1 METDTYNIGKKT
13 FSKYGIVIWKGH
25 SGCGK
30 TIAAI
35 HLIINQM
42 TNEPDWTFRKIRS
55 WQELSYIK
63 MDKKSLVFIDN
74 IFFRKTMNLDLENW
88 WKVLDEVHESFLQTY
103 TEAEGSGL
111 NRLRF
116 VITAQTNAT
125 EQACSFMGKTTP
137 ILNENYQIDATCLTD
152 MEKGKI
158 FFRQIDFAK
167 IERHA
172 EIPTFDTG
180 FLRKVKAAEG
190 PIGFPLCAHLF
201 VCSDEYK
208 KSGVN
213 FFSRPIEYLKFQ
225 IKDEIESEKRNRT
238 KSLLFL
244 LFFIEWQTKSGNPE
258 KIEIKCDDN
267 CKKLLNRISK
277 DLLKKFKPFD
287 FRDLEQEA
295 HRLVGT
301 FLKEDNEN
309 VYTFVHDSVYEA
321 VGELLCETY
330 PIETAKY
337 FPLDIIQDQG
347 FEKANEKQLAV
358 LATRLLYEILHQR
371 LSLVFACK
379 PFKRKQFVD
388 IFWSELIKKDKKTI
402 KKFLTI
408 VNDSSQIKLPSVF
421 WASRNRLTYLTEKF
435 FEIVSEND
443 VQPDYQLYASLYG
456 DCCAKKES
464 LLKTLNGVLQDNLK
478 GLKQHVL
485 DFADDDNNNII
496 HLVITSEK
504 SDEFA
509 SVVVEKLLK
518 EKASFVDA
526 RNKANMTPLM
536 LAVNQSMKRRGV
548 LAKLMKEKPKLYYK
562 DAEGLYV
569 FHHCLASGN
578 DDETCAE
585 YLKIILTLKD
595 SEKYLHKDD
604 NNGNTVL
611 CTAAMQAKNS
621 RICSILMLLDH
632 GKSGMLNTM
641 NAKGFSPLQLSVS
654 SLTGGSAHVKLEC
667 CVRVILLLLCG
678 DNPDNKSDTNQS
690 AIEVC
695 RYDVVKNILR
705 NPEDKTGMIHALD
718 CILDNFEDCKDV
730 INFTGFPPF
739 PGELDEEL
747 QNRIKYA
754 VQILKNKTFD

>member
-1 METDTYNIGKKT
+1 MEKFT
-13 FSKYGIVIWKGH
+13 KYGIVIWKGH

-35 HLIINQM
+35 HLIINEM
-42 TNEPDWTFRKIRS
+42 INKPDWTFRKIRS

-63 MDKKSLVFIDN
+63 MDKKTLVFIDN

-88 WKVLDEVHESFLQTY
+88 WKVLNEIHESFHQTY
-103 TEAEGSGL
+103 TEGSGL
-111 NRLRF
+111 NRIRF

-125 EQACSFMGKTTP
+125 EQACSFMEKTTP

-152 MEKGKI
+152 MEKEKI
-158 FFRQIDFAK
+158 FIRQIDFAK

-172 EIPTFDTG
+172 DIPTFDTG
-180 FLRKVKAAEG
+180 FLKKVKASEG
-190 PIGFPLCAHLF
+190 PIGFPLCALLF
-201 VCSDEYK
+201 VCSDEYQ

-213 FFSRPIEYLKFQ
+213 FFSRPIKFLKFQ
-225 IKDEIESEKRNRT
+225 IKEEIKSEKQNRT
-238 KSLLFL
+238 KSLFFL
-244 LFFIEWQTKSGNPE
+244 LFFIEWKAKSGNPE
-258 KIEIKCDDN
+258 IIEINCDYN
-267 CKKLLNRISK
+267 CKKFLNRISK
-277 DLLKKFKPFD
+277 DLLEKFKPFD
-287 FRDLEQEA
+287 FRDLVQEA

-309 VYTFVHDSVYEA
+309 VYAFVHDSVYEA

-337 FPLDIIQDQG
+337 FPLDIIQDQE
-347 FEKANEKQLAV
+347 FEEATEKQLAV
-358 LATRLLYEILHQR
+358 LATRLLYELLHQR

-379 PFKRKQFVD
+379 PFKRKPFVD
-388 IFWSELIKKDKKTI
+388 IFWSELIKKDKITI
-402 KKFLTI
+402 RKLLTI
-408 VNDSSQIKLPSVF
+408 VNDRSQIRLPSVF
-421 WASRNRLTYLTEKF
+421 WASRNRLTYLTEHF
-435 FEIVSEND
+435 FEIVIEYD
-443 VQPDYQLYASLYG
+443 VQTDYQLYASLYG

-464 LLKTLNGVLQDNLK
+464 LLNTYNGVLQDNLK
-478 GLKQHVL
+478 GLKQLVL
-485 DFADDDNNNII
+485 DFTDDDNNNIL

-509 SVVVEKLLK
+509 SVIVQKLLT
-518 EKASFVDA
+518 EKASFVDT

-536 LAVNQSMKRRGV
+536 LAVNQSMKRKGV
-548 LAKLMKEKPKLYYK
+548 LAKLMKEKPKLFYK
-562 DAEGLYV
+562 DAGGLNV

-585 YLKIILTLKD
+585 YLKKILTLKD

-604 NNGNTVL
+604 TNGNTVL
-611 CTAAMQAKNS
+611 CTAAMQAKSS
-621 RICSILMLLDH
+621 RICSILMLLHH
-632 GKSGMLNTM
+632 GKSGMLDTM
-641 NAKGFSPLQLSVS
+641 NGNGFSPLHLSVS
-654 SLTGGSAHVKLEC
+654 SLTGGSAYVKLEC

-678 DNPDNKSDTNQS
+678 DSHDNKSDTNQS

-695 RYDVVKNILR
+695 RYDVVKKILR

-730 INFTGFPPF
+730 ISFPGFPTF

-747 QNRIKYA
+747 QIRIKYA